1 MKYGI
6 WYGRSLYR
14 AGLIT
19 AAARKLGRCRLIL
32 CVCRSLGGT
41 TWARL
46 EHGIIIFFKEKEK
59 KIIKCEQGFLYTSEE
74 YQRLRQY
81 NL

>member
-1 MKYGI
+1 MKYDI

-14 AGLIT
+14 AGLLT

-32 CVCRSLGGT
+32 WVFRSLGGT

-46 EHGIIIFFKEKEK
+46 EHGIIIFSKEKKK
-59 KIIKCEQGFLYTSEE
+59 KIIKCE
-74 YQRLRQY
+74 
-81 NL
+81 